1 MPTQSKSKILLIIIG
16 ILLIANIALV
26 SFYFLN
32 RPAAKKRMRSD
43 RTAAVSTFL
52 QNELGFSKQ
61 QLRQYDSLSSHH
73 RSTIKP
79 LFDKIR
85 MEKENEFK
93 QLALDN
99 FSDSS
104 IDNMAVLFST
114 KQKDIEITMFKY
126 FKNIRN
132 LCTPQQQPKFDS
144 LFYKVFN
151 KRSEPRKK

>member
-1 MPTQSKSKILLIIIG
+1 MSTQSKSKILLIIIG

-26 SFYFLN
+26 SFYVLN
-32 RPAAKKRMRSD
+32 RPAAKKMVRSD

-52 QNELGFSKQ
+52 QHEVGFNQQ
-61 QLRQYDSLSSHH
+61 QLTQYDSLSRQH
-73 RSTIKP
+73 RALIKP
-79 LFDKIR
+79 LFNKVR

-93 QLALDN
+93 QLTSDN

-104 IDNMAVLFST
+104 IENTAVLFST
-114 KQKDIEITMFKY
+114 KQKEIEIAMFKY

-132 LCTPQQQPKFDS
+132 ICTPQQQPKFDS

-151 KRSEPRKK
+151 KRNDSGKK